1 MKLKS
6 LLSTAALAGSMSVD
20 DALAKAQASTEA
32 AMKKAGYI
40 K

>member
-1 MKLKS
+1 
-6 LLSTAALAGSMSVD
+6 MSVD
-20 DALAKAQASTEA
+20 DTLAKAQASTES